1 MINENSANIM
11 EYINL
16 WNKLEDKSP
25 LFARIFNTYWNT
37 PEGSHSI
44 LMEFSDIINL
54 QDIVNIVGSI
64 PEL

>member
-1 MINENSANIM
+1 M
-11 EYINL
+11 EQIEF
-16 WNKLEDKSP
+16 WNKLEEKSS

-54 QDIVNIVGSI
+54 
-64 PEL
+64 